1 MLEFIFS
8 LLILTIII
16 IFFTKESNIK
26 FLQNFSLLIS
36 GIVFLAS
43 LYLLMEFDTN
53 YANFQGFFS
62 SYFYFKIWNITYFF
76 AVDGLSIF
84 LIILSTFL
92 IFVCVLYSLQET
104 LLKYYLLNLFFI
116 ELLLI
121 LVFSVLDLLL
131 FYIFFEAILMPMFLI
146 ICIWGSRARKIRA
159 AYLFFFYTLTGSL
172 LLLLGILYIYFLT
185 GTFNFEYLSLYIFTF
200 EQQYWLWLAFFFSFA
215 AKVPL
220 FPFHIWLPEAHVEAP
235 TIGSVLLAGILL
247 KLGIYGFLRFSILF
261 FPDASIFFSP
271 FINTLA
277 IFGIIY
283 ASLTAIRQTDIK
295 RIIAYSSVAHM
306 NVIVLGLFS
315 FTSYGLIG
323 ALLQTLSHG
332 FVAGA
337 LFFLIGIL
345 YSRYHSRLLFY
356 YGGIAMVMPLYSS
369 FFLIFTLANIALP
382 GTSSFCGE
390 FLILLGIFIDN
401 FFIAIL
407 AALGV
412 ILCGSYSLWLYNRL
426 IFGNFKTN
434 YLINYYDLTMRE
446 LVILIPFVIFV
457 IVFGIY
463 PDMFFDFT
471 ESTILFLFFNNLLI

>member
-1 MLEFIFS
+1 MLEFILN
-8 LLILTIII
+8 LLVITLII
-16 IFFTKESNIK
+16 IFFTHESRIK

-36 GIVFLAS
+36 GIVFLCS
-43 LYLLMEFDTN
+43 LYLLCEFDTN

-62 SYFYFKIWNITYFF
+62 SYFYFKLWSITYIF

-92 IFVCVLYSLQET
+92 IFVCILYSLDEN

-146 ICIWGSRARKIRA
+146 ICVWGSRARKIRA

-172 LLLLGILYIYFLT
+172 LLLLGILYIYYLT

-261 FPDASIFFSP
+261 FPDACIYFSP
-271 FINTLA
+271 FINTLS
-277 IFGIIY
+277 IFGIVY
-283 ASLTAIRQTDIK
+283 ASLAAIRQTDIK

-306 NVIVLGLFS
+306 NLIILGIFS
-315 FTSYGLIG
+315 FTSYGISG

-345 YSRYHSRLLFY
+345 YSRYYSRLLFY

-369 FFLIFTLANIALP
+369 IFLIFTLANIALP

-390 FLILLGIFIDN
+390 FLILLGVFIDN
-401 FFIAIL
+401 FFIAII
-407 AALGV
+407 AATGV

-426 IFGNFKTN
+426 VFGHFKKNYSNNFF
-434 YLINYYDLTMRE
+434 DLKMRE
-446 LVILIPFVIFV
+446 LIILLPFILFV
-457 IVFGIY
+457 FIFGIF
-463 PDMFFDFT
+463 PEMFFDYT
-471 ESTILFLFFNNLLI
+471 ETTILLLFFNNLLV